1 MHSPY
6 LSHLVEIGDGSRHA
20 LAINSKICAA
30 FCILPVYNQLL
41 ALEYRYTHA
50 TANVATNTTAIPCK
64 IGAHDP
70 PVFSGCQ
77 SQDLSTGASYRSMP
91 RLSWLVKLYENLHY
105 SVKDIRNDVRQI
117 IYIIYTCIFYIY
129 IYEESQ
135 LNRLVWG
142 SLTLAPIINLILEV
156 DMRRLRSACR
166 LRCNN
171 GGVEMNGDIVKY
183 RIAENY

>member
-1 MHSPY
+1 MYSPY

-129 IYEESQ
+129 I
-135 LNRLVWG
+135 W
-142 SLTLAPIINLILEV
+142 
-156 DMRRLRSACR
+156 
-166 LRCNN
+166 
-171 GGVEMNGDIVKY
+171 
-183 RIAENY
+183 RIAIEQTSVGLAHACPNYQFDFGGRYEKAEVCV